1 MKRNKKLWIWT
12 LTIFLSGSL
21 YLHTAD
27 VPFCKQI
34 ANYSIEI
41 ILDTQQQWIFGEEL
55 VTWTNDTAYVT
66 DELWFHLYWNAF
78 QNNKSTFLIESS
90 GNRTADFE
98 RDDWGYCRIEKIDL
112 VQGENFEDF
121 DLKPGME
128 FRSPDDGNPFD
139 RTVLAVKLPQEIQP
153 GQSITVRIVFQS
165 KVPRPIARTG
175 VFKDNYFMAQWFPKI
190 GVFQNGN
197 WNCHQY
203 HASSEYFADY
213 GTYDVQITVPSHFVV
228 GATGEHRA
236 KTVNKDGTIT
246 HHFYQHSVHDFAWTT
261 SPRLLEYKEDY
272 EFIQGKTTEITLL
285 LQPEHKKL
293 KDRYMNAIKNAIK
306 YSSIFYGD
314 YPYTTVTCVDPG
326 YNSGSG
332 GMEYPTFFTGGA
344 YFLTRKG
351 IPRPEGVTIH
361 EFGHGYFYGLVG
373 NNEFENPWMDEGF
386 TSFLDTEIYYAAYGE
401 PKFLKSYFGIPT
413 AFRNVKIPIES
424 DGISRHRQTYNM
436 DQLQRYSWE
445 FMERSSYGA
454 NSYSKAEL
462 MLRTLKRFMGKNLF
476 AAMIKDYSMRWW
488 FKHPEPIDFYDVV
501 SEYAGEDMSWFLDQF
516 VYGSEKLDY
525 AISNISNKRPIQP
538 EGLFDG
544 EYKKN
549 EETKGQ
555 DIFESEVLVRRLGEV
570 KIPVEVQIVF
580 KDGEI
585 IVENWDGLYRWKKF
599 KFSRP
604 SPIVKAVIDPEFKLV
619 LDINRTNNSCKV
631 KPNRLAPLKGVSSWL
646 LWLQHFLEFF
656 TLFGG

>member
-1 MKRNKKLWIWT
+1 MNKKLWVWT
-12 LTIFLSGSL
+12 LAVILSSGLSI
-21 YLHTAD
+21 HAAD

-34 ANYSIEI
+34 ANYSMEI
-41 ILDTQQQWIFGEEL
+41 LLDCQQKVLFCFVL
-55 VTWTNDTAYVT
+55 FTWTYDTDYAT

-78 QNNKSTFLIESS
+78 EINKSTYFIESS
-90 GNRTADFE
+90 GNRTAGFE
-98 RDDWGYCRIEKIDL
+98 RDDWGYCRIEKIEL
-112 VQGENFEDF
+112 VQDEYLEDI

-139 RTVLAVKLPQEIQP
+139 RTVFTVKLPQEIQT
-153 GQSITVRIVFQS
+153 GQSITVRIFFQS
-165 KVPRPIARTG
+165 KVPRPISRTG
-175 VFKDNYFMAQWFPKI
+175 VYKDNYFIAQWFPKV
-190 GVFQNGN
+190 GVFQNGQ

-213 GTYDVQITVPSHFVV
+213 GTYDVSITVPSKFVI

-236 KTVNKDGTIT
+236 QTDNEDGTTT
-246 HHFYQHSVHDFAWTT
+246 HYFYQHSVHDFAWTA

-272 EFIQGKTTEITLL
+272 EFIPGKSTEITLL
-285 LQPEHKKL
+285 LQPEHKKI
-293 KDRYMNAIKNAIK
+293 KDRYMNAVKNAIK

-314 YPYTTVTCVDPG
+314 YPYTTATCVDPG
-326 YNSGSG
+326 YNSRSG
-332 GMEYPTFFTGGA
+332 GMEYPTFFTGGT

-373 NNEFENPWMDEGF
+373 SNEFENPWMDEGF

-401 PKFLKSYFGIPT
+401 PVFSKSYFGIPVT
-413 AFRNVKIPIES
+413 FKDVNIPIES
-424 DGISRHRQTYNM
+424 DGISRHRRTYNM

-445 FMERSSYGA
+445 FMEGGSYGA

-462 MLRTLKRFMGKNLF
+462 MLRTLKRFLGKDLF

-488 FKHPEPIDFYDVV
+488 FKHPQPKDFYDVV
-501 SEYAGEDMSWFLDQF
+501 SEYAGEDMSWFLDQI

-525 AISNISNKRPIQP
+525 AVTDISNKSPTQFK
-538 EGLFDG
+538 GLLDG
-544 EYKKN
+544 EYKDN
-549 EETKGQ
+549 KGSQ
-555 DIFESEVLVRRLGEV
+555 EQNIYESEVLVRRLGEV

-580 KDGEI
+580 RDGEQI
-585 IVENWDGLYRWKKF
+585 IENWDGLYRWKKF
-599 KFSRP
+599 SFNRP
-604 SPIVKAVIDPEFKLV
+604 SPVVKAVVDPDFKLV
-619 LDINRTNNSCKV
+619 LDINRTNNSRKIN
-631 KPNRLAPLKGVSSWL
+631 PNRLAPLKGVSAWL

>member
-1 MKRNKKLWIWT
+1 M
-12 LTIFLSGSL
+12 
-21 YLHTAD
+21 
-27 VPFCKQI
+27 
-34 ANYSIEI
+34 EI
-41 ILDTQQQWIFGEEL
+41 LLDTQQRLIFGKEL
-55 VTWTNDTAYVT
+55 VTWTNDTAYAT

-78 QNNKSTFLIESS
+78 QNNKSTYFIESS
-90 GNRTADFE
+90 GRRTAGLE
-98 RDDWGYCRIEKIDL
+98 KDDWGYCRIEKIDL
-112 VQGENFEDF
+112 VQDENFEDI
-121 DLKPGME
+121 DLIPEME

-139 RTVLAVKLPQEIQP
+139 RTVFTVKLPHEIQP
-153 GQSITVRIVFQS
+153 GQSIQVRIFFQS
-165 KVPRPIARTG
+165 KVPRPISRTG
-175 VFKDNYFMAQWFPKI
+175 VYKDNYFIAQWFPKI
-190 GVFQNGN
+190 GVFQNGQ

-213 GTYDVQITVPSHFVV
+213 GTYDVSITVPSQFVI

-236 KTVNKDGTIT
+236 QTANEDGTIT
-246 HHFYQHSVHDFAWTT
+246 HFFYQHSVHDFAWTA

-272 EFIQGKTTEITLL
+272 EFISGKSTEITLL
-285 LQPEHKKL
+285 LQPEHKKI
-293 KDRYMNAIKNAIK
+293 KDRYMNAVKNAIK

-314 YPYTTVTCVDPG
+314 YPYTTATCVDPG
-326 YNSGSG
+326 YNSRSG

-386 TSFLDTEIYYAAYGE
+386 TSFLDTEVYYTAYGE
-401 PKFLKSYFGIPT
+401 PVFSKSYFGIPVT
-413 AFRNVKIPIES
+413 FKNVKIPIES

-445 FMERSSYGA
+445 FMERGSYGA

-462 MLRTLKRFMGKNLF
+462 MLRTLKRFLGKDLF

-488 FKHPEPIDFYDVV
+488 FKHPQPKDFYDVV
-501 SEYAGEDMSWFLDQF
+501 SEYVGEDMSWFLDQF

-525 AISNISNKRPIQP
+525 ALSDISNKRPVHP
-538 EGLFDG
+538 KGLFDG
-544 EYKKN
+544 EYRDN
-549 EETKGQ
+549 EENREQ

-570 KIPVEVQIVF
+570 KIPVEVKIVF
-580 KDGEI
+580 KNGET

-599 KFSRP
+599 KFNRS
-604 SPIVKAVIDPEFKLV
+604 SPIVKAVVDPEFKLV
-619 LDINRTNNSCKV
+619 LDINRTNNSRKV
-631 KPNRLAPLKGVSSWL
+631 KPNKLAPLKGVSAWL
-646 LWLQHFLEFF
+646 LWLQHFLEIF